1 MQETSNQ
8 KVISDL
14 VGKYMAEI
22 GNKNRL
28 ITEMQLKKSQIE
40 SKVQSKVDK
49 NQLQRLQEDLEHLI
63 ADYERAVSERLDY
76 MRKMISELD
85 GLQ

>member
-22 GNKNRL
+22 GNKNRM

-40 SKVQSKVDK
+40 S
-49 NQLQRLQEDLEHLI
+49 
-63 ADYERAVSERLDY
+63 
-76 MRKMISELD
+76 
-85 GLQ
+85 

>member
-1 MQETSNQ
+1 
-8 KVISDL
+8 
-14 VGKYMAEI
+14 MAEI
-22 GNKNRL
+22 RNKNRL

-40 SKVQSKVDK
+40 YKVQSKVDK

>member
-1 MQETSNQ
+1 
-8 KVISDL
+8 
-14 VGKYMAEI
+14 MAEI

-40 SKVQSKVDK
+40 YKVQSKVDK

-76 MRKMISELD
+76 MRRMISELD

>member
-1 MQETSNQ
+1 
-8 KVISDL
+8 
-14 VGKYMAEI
+14 MAEI

-40 SKVQSKVDK
+40 YKVQSKVDK

>member
-1 MQETSNQ
+1 
-8 KVISDL
+8 
-14 VGKYMAEI
+14 MAEI